1 MSIHHLEQA
10 AEIDLHAT
18 TKLVLMALCDDA
30 SKETRVAHPGMQKML
45 TWSGAKE
52 RRVQQIVDE
61 LIGRGLV
68 ARTAFAF
75 PGRRAEFLVFPTP
88 AEYSQ
93 LDEIDPRLNA
103 GHPVDNPSEMG
114 AVGCGRPNAGLEN
127 GCNLHANGCNPDCTP
142 PVSTPL
148 TITGQVPEVPTDANA
163 LAAGTGPKPTPAT
176 VSATYGHPLHHADV
190 FASVG
195 TWLPSTFDDAQLDA
209 LADEII
215 AAARPARVFDPT
227 AYVIQT
233 IRNTV
238 RTDERRRGRWL
249 IRADEI
255 ALEHAELTQRGARF

>member
-10 AEIDLHAT
+10 AELDLHAT

-52 RRVQQIVDE
+52 RRVQQIIDE
-61 LIGRGLV
+61 LIVRGLI

-75 PGRRAEFLVFPTP
+75 PGRRAEFLVFPT
-88 AEYSQ
+88 ADEYAL
-93 LDEIDPRLNA
+93 LDIRDARLNA

-114 AVGCGRPNAGLEN
+114 AVDCGPDSN
-127 GCNLHANGCNPDCTP
+127 GCNPEPNGCNPDCIP

-148 TITGQVPEVPTDANA
+148 NSSSPVPYVTTDANA
-163 LAAGTGPKPTPAT
+163 LAEGTGPKPTPST
-176 VSATYGHPLHHADV
+176 FSATYGKPLVPADV
-190 FASVG
+190 FAAVG
-195 TWLPSTFDDAQLDA
+195 EWLPRTFDDAQLEQ
-209 LADEII
+209 LADEIV
-215 AAARPARVFDPT
+215 AGARPARVFDPT
-227 AYVIQT
+227 GYVIQA

-238 RTDERRRGRWL
+238 RNDERRRGRWL

-255 ALEHAELTQRGARF
+255 ALEHQELASRGARF